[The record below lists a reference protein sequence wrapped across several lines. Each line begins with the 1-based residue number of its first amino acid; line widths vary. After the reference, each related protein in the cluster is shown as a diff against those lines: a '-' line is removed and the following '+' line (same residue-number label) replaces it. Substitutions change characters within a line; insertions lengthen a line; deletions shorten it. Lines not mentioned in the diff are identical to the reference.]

1 MTTVKIPPPRK
12 LTESEDIDSFDDW
25 WFQAVCYYGRD
36 ENFKEFFDTP
46 DFTWQAKS
54 VPNRGLTSA
63 LKAANLT
70 CLLRALATH
79 AIGPYI
85 KTNITDKAKSL
96 DDVKNEFLKFLEI
109 EVNDLTAL
117 HWFTIQRKQTERPLV
132 FYYRLRYHM
141 TKHLVQKNV
150 IFEGVA
156 LPADETFSP
165 SLERLIVMEW
175 LHRMDPR
182 LIKFVQEKFSTEL
195 SVGSNILITMVA
207 TLSKNIDSY
216 IASLNSSGAIGA
228 VSPLN
233 RSSNDSPYQDQATNS
248 SCFRLSIVA

>member
-1 MTTVKIPPPRK
+1 MYPQVSVLSILSSSRTYKMTAVKIPPPRK
-12 LTESEDIDSFDDW
+12 LTESEDIDSFDEW

-70 CLLRALATH
+70 CLLRALANY

-109 EVNDLTAL
+109 EVNDFSAL
-117 HWFTIQRKQTERPLV
+117 HWFAIQRKLTERPLV
-132 FYYRLRYHM
+132 FFYRLRYHM
-141 TKHLVQKNV
+141 TKHLVKKNA
-150 IFEGVA
+150 ICEGVA
-156 LPADETFSP
+156 LQADETLGP
-165 SLERLIVMEW
+165 SFERLIVME
-175 LHRMDPR
+175 
-182 LIKFVQEKFSTEL
+182 
-195 SVGSNILITMVA
+195 
-207 TLSKNIDSY
+207 
-216 IASLNSSGAIGA
+216 
-228 VSPLN
+228 
-233 RSSNDSPYQDQATNS
+233 
-248 SCFRLSIVA
+248 